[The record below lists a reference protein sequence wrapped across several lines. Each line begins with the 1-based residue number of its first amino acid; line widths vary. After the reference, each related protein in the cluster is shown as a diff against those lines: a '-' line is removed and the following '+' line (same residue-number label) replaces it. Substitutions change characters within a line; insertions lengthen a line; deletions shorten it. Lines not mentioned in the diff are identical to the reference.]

1 MRTKLFLDFLKLIAI
16 FGAIW
21 AAFVFIPW
29 FPKTADLKYPV
40 EQEVAL
46 GELIME
52 NLIEKDPQFQ
62 KLNNPTVDS
71 AVAVISKRLLENL
84 ELTDYDYNIIVVNNE
99 MVNAFALPGGNI
111 VILSGLISFSESP
124 EEVAAVLA
132 HEIGHVE
139 KRHVMK
145 RLIKEFGLQLLFGVL
160 TGGDGIILSEV
171 SKTATSTYFDRK
183 QEEEADDFSLE
194 LLQRSQLE
202 TKALGTIFRRMKH
215 EHNQDSEFDYFT
227 THPHMNSRIKK
238 AFEYPVEDGFKVNSL
253 DLDWESV
260 KNSIKSNTNQAADST
275 NTKPGI

>member
-1 MRTKLFLDFLKLIAI
+1 MSTKLLLDFLKLIAI

-29 FPKTADLKYPV
+29 FPKTDDLKYPL
-40 EQEVAL
+40 EQEIAL

-62 KLNNPTVDS
+62 KLNNPAVDS
-71 AVAVISKRLLENL
+71 AVTIIANRLLENL
-84 ELTDYDYNIIVVNNE
+84 NLSDYDYNIIVVNNE

-171 SKTATSTYFDRK
+171 SKTATSTFFDRK

-194 LLQRSQLE
+194 LLHRSQLE
-202 TKALGTIFRRMKH
+202 PKALGTIFRRMKH
-215 EHNQDSEFDYFT
+215 EHNQHTEFDYFT

-238 AFEYPVEDGFKVNSL
+238 AFEYPVEDNFEPKAFSL
-253 DLDWESV
+253 NWESV
-260 KNSIKSNTNQAADST
+260 KNSIKSTTYQPTDST
-275 NTKPGI
+275 NTEPEI